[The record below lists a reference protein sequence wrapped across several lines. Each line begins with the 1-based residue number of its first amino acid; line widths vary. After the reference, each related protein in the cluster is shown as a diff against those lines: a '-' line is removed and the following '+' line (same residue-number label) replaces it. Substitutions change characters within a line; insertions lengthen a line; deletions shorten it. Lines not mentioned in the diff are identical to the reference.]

1 MIGKIHL
8 MKKNIWQELK
18 KPFFVLAPMDDVTDI
33 SFRSHVAKYSP
44 PDLFYTEFTN
54 VEGLFSVGRDHVMQR
69 LKYSK
74 KERPIIAQVWGLNP
88 DLYQKAAELIVE
100 LGFDGVDIN
109 MGCPESGVVKKGCC
123 SALIN
128 NPELA
133 SKIIQATK
141 KGANGKIPVSVKCR
155 IGFSKIAT
163 EEWCG
168 FLLKQGID
176 ALIIHGRTTKEM
188 SKVPAHW
195 DEIGK
200 VVKLR
205 DEMGIDTIIV
215 GNGDVESRE
224 QGESLAKQHGLDGI
238 MIGRGIFHNFWV
250 FSSEQRPRTVE
261 ERLNVLLDHTKNFT
275 REWGTT
281 KNFAILRK
289 FFKIYASEFEG
300 ASDLRVK
307 LMETKNMF
315 EVKKVITNFLQNHA
329 TMLKN

>member
-1 MIGKIHL
+1 
-8 MKKNIWQELK
+8 MKNNIWKQLK
-18 KPFFVLAPMDDVTDI
+18 KPFFVLAPLDDVTDT
-33 SFRSHVAKYSP
+33 SFRRHLAKYAA

-54 VEGLFSVGRDHVMQR
+54 VEGLFSAGREHVLR
-69 LKYSK
+69 RFRFTDSEKPL
-74 KERPIIAQVWGLNP
+74 IAQIWGLKP
-88 DLYQKAAELIVE
+88 ELYEKAAKLIVE
-100 LGFDGVDIN
+100 MGFDGVDIN

-133 SKIIQATK
+133 AEIIQATK
-141 KGANGKIPVSVKCR
+141 RGAGGKIPVSVKCR

-168 FLLKQGID
+168 FLLSQDID
-176 ALIIHGRTTKEM
+176 ALIVHGRTTKEM

-195 DEIGK
+195 EEIGK

-205 DEMGIDTIIV
+205 NEMGKETLII

-224 QGESLAKQHGLDGI
+224 QGIELAEKFGVDGI
-238 MIGRGIFHNFWV
+238 MIGRGVFHNFWV
-250 FSSEQRPRTVE
+250 FNKEQKEYTPEVRMQ
-261 ERLNVLLDHTKNFT
+261 VLLDHARTFD
-275 REWGTT
+275 EDWGET

-307 LMETKNMF
+307 LMETKNLGDV
-315 EVKKVITNFLQNHA
+315 ENVVAEYLQNSVKISH
-329 TMLKN
+329 